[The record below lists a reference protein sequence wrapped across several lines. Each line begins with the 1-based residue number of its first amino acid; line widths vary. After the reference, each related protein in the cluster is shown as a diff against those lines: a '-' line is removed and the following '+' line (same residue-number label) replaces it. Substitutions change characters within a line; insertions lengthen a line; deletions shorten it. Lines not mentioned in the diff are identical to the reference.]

1 MTTETEAL
9 DTMPKLEIQIGA
21 YLIWEDYPDRTFA
34 FAKLE
39 PSGDVTV
46 LDVDLS
52 FVSAARRLIRATSEV
67 AAA

>member
-1 MTTETEAL
+1 MTAETEV
-9 DTMPKLEIQIGA
+9 DIVPKFEIQIGN

-46 LDVDLS
+46 LSVDLS
-52 FVSAARRLIRATSEV
+52 FSAASKRLASATSRIV
-67 AAA
+67 AT